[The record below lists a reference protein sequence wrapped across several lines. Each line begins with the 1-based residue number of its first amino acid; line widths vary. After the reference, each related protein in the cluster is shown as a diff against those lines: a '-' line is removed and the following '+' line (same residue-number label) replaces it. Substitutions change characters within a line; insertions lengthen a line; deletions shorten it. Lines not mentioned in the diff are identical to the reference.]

1 MTLLVWAGQ
10 TYLVQSRRQ
19 SSHIDLAL
27 LVEARRDLHKVRP
40 TPTRIN
46 LLNNGKRLRRRCV
59 RSIAHSSRSQ
69 DSHVNRRYRNQM
81 KVSLSR
87 ITCMQND
94 RLRERRIADT
104 RKPCGRI
111 GEVQRRIERSGAAVI
126 SAASRQVR
134 GVPRLGAHAQA
145 ILSRRK
151 IWQLIHPAVVRVGSA
166 AARIAYRL

>member
-10 TYLVQSRRQ
+10 SNLVQSRRQ

-27 LVEARRDLHKVRP
+27 LVEARRDLNKVRP

-59 RSIAHSSRSQ
+59 RSIAHSRRSQ
-69 DSHVNRRYRNQM
+69 DSHVNRRYRDQM

-94 RLRERRIADT
+94 RLGERRIADT
-104 RKPCGRI
+104 RKPCGGI
-111 GEVQRRIERSGAAVI
+111 GEVQRRIERGGGVVI
-126 SAASRQVR
+126 SSASRQVR
-134 GVPRLGAHAQA
+134 GVPRLGAHTQA

-151 IWQLIHPAVVRVGSA
+151 IGQLIHTAIVRVSDA
-166 AARIAYRL
+166 AT